1 MSESSLLY
9 DRIQN
14 WPNFLECIGKK
25 FLGFRHRSG
34 KFEGRITTMVQGIS
48 FLYVTEVHIT

>member
-25 FLGFRHRSG
+25 FSIFATDQADMKG
-34 KFEGRITTMVQGIS
+34 E
-48 FLYVTEVHIT
+48 